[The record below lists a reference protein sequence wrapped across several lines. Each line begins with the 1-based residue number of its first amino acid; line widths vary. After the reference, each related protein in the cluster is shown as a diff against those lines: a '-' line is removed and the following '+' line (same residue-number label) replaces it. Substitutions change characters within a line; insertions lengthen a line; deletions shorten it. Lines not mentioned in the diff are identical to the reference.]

1 MNDSVIKRNTNDK
14 KNVKWQET
22 TNGKNSN
29 LRVRV
34 EHVFGFTEDCLH
46 GMYSR
51 VVGFV
56 RNAAFNT
63 LTNLVLQPVPLRAS
77 DANRDE
83 LS

>member
-1 MNDSVIKRNTNDK
+1 MREFGMNDSVIKRNTNDK

-51 VVGFV
+51 VK
-56 RNAAFNT
+56 NT
-63 LTNLVLQPVPLRAS
+63 PPPPNNMKIIKK
-77 DANRDE
+77 NR
-83 LS
+83 LN